1 MTEEESVAMTMTKE
15 AAAIEFATGCEVE
28 AADHITQKWF
38 PVKLYTTFDSHHLIY
53 RLKPNDTMTEEES
66 KAAKA
71 ISYLMAKC
79 HNTAVKKG
87 WWEKGARNDGE
98 LHMLIVTE
106 LAESFEHLRHDDRKS
121 DHIPYYTGREEELAD
136 VLIRI
141 FDYAKQQNLNL
152 PGALIQKMKFNET
165 REYRHGGK
173 RA

>member
-1 MTEEESVAMTMTKE
+1 
-15 AAAIEFATGCEVE
+15 
-28 AADHITQKWF
+28 
-38 PVKLYTTFDSHHLIY
+38 
-53 RLKPNDTMTEEES
+53 MTEEES

-71 ISYLMAKC
+71 IDYLMAKC

-87 WWEKGARNDGE
+87 WWEKGSRNDGE

-106 LAESFEHLRHDDRKS
+106 LAESFEHLRHGDRMS
-121 DHIPYYTGREEELAD
+121 DHIPDFTGREEELAD

-141 FDYAKQQNLNL
+141 FDYAEQQQLNL
-152 PGALIQKMKFNET
+152 KGALLAKMAFNET